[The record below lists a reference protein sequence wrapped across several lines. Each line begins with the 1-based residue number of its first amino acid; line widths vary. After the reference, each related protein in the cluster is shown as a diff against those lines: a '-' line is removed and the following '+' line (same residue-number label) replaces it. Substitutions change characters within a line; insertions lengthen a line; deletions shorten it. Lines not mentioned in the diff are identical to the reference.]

1 MKLEEV
7 IEIKNFIKRRFP
19 HDNMWVSQNC
29 YWFSKILTDRFP
41 QLDIYYLS
49 IRGHFIAGDGKIFFD
64 WIRTYNIYNLE
75 EEPIKLSVIR
85 TIDPLW
91 YDRLV
96 RDCIN

>member
-1 MKLEEV
+1 MK
-7 IEIKNFIKRRFP
+7 EIKEFIKRRFP
-19 HDNMWVSQNC
+19 RDNMWMNGNC
-29 YWFSKILTDRFP
+29 YWFARILVDRFP
-41 QLDIYYLS
+41 QLDIYYLP
-49 IRGHFIAGDGKIFFD
+49 IRGHFVASDGKIYYD
-64 WIRTYNIYNLE
+64 WIGAHTQYSLE